1 MGSFLEFSL
10 FCLRA
15 PINESACG
23 PLWLVVSFVAFG
35 AAAISAVLLL
45 QSYRDWCRWRAWRIK
60 HSRASKDDS
69 TLLNDPDFAN
79 AVQDIVHRRADRRK
93 SPRMTA
99 DRRSAPRVFHPDLH
113 PE

>member
-1 MGSFLEFSL
+1 MDSFLAFSL
-10 FCLRA
+10 HCLRA
-15 PINESACG
+15 PINEVECG

-35 AAAISAVLLL
+35 AAAITAVLLL

-93 SPRMTA
+93 SPRISA
-99 DRRSAPRVFHPDLH
+99 DRRSAPLGLH